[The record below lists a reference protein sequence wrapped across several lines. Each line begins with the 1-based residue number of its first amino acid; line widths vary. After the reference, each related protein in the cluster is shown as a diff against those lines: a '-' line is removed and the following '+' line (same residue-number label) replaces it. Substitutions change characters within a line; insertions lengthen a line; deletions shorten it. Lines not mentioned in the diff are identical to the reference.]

1 MYLCTNKLRQTTM
14 DKNEKQDTNKPITF
28 VLSDESVNSHGNV
41 VLTEGIDTTAFE
53 RNPVMLYMHNRDG
66 NVIGRWENI
75 RKEDKRLLGDAV
87 FDDST
92 ELAATVKKQVEKGF
106 LRSVSIGI
114 EVIAIKDLNGVQSI
128 VKSRLIEVS
137 IVDIPSNK
145 NAVKL
150 CRRSGG
156 YAYNLKELENDNTPE
171 DLKAA
176 LIALLGLESG
186 ADDKDIIEA
195 VKMALEGKETPE
207 EAVDE
212 AITNGY
218 IDGAQRGTFIALARG
233 NRGAFRDFING
244 QRKAQAPEISRL
256 INYAVNKRKLLG
268 CETAIFER
276 LGAKIGAKALD
287 ELLFTLRPMPKPM
300 EFIKGGAAHSN
311 RSQWK
316 LDDYRKFAP
325 QELERDPELY
335 ARLVRAEK
343 GEDITAHSLDWYRRN
358 NPEYLREH
366 PEVFRE
372 LLEQAKKRQR
382 EEARK
387 NNK

>member
-1 MYLCTNKLRQTTM
+1 M

-28 VLSDESVNSHGNV
+28 VLSDESVNSYGFV
-41 VLTEGIDTTAFE
+41 VLTEGIDTSAFE
-53 RNPVMLYMHNRDG
+53 RNPVMLFMHNRDG

-75 RKEDKRLLGDAV
+75 RKVDKRLLGDAV

-114 EVIAIKDLNGVQSI
+114 EQIATEELNGVQT
-128 VKSRLIEVS
+128 VTKCRLIEAS
-137 IVDIPSNK
+137 IVDIPSNE

-150 CRRSGG
+150 FRRTGG
-156 YAYNLKELENDNTPE
+156 YVYNLKELETDNTPE
-171 DLKAA
+171 DLKTA
-176 LIALLGLESG
+176 LIALLGLEKD

-195 VKMALEGKETPE
+195 VKMAIEGKETPE
-207 EAVDE
+207 EAVDA
-212 AITNGY
+212 AIMGGY
-218 IDGAQRGTFIALARG
+218 IDAAQRGTFIALARG
-233 NRGAFRDFING
+233 NRSAFRDFVIG
-244 QRKAQAPEISRL
+244 QKKAQAPEITRL
-256 INYAVNKRKLLG
+256 INEAVSKRKLLG

-276 LGAKIGAKALD
+276 LGAKIGAKALG

-300 EFIKGGAAHSN
+300 ELIKGGAAYSD
-311 RSQWK
+311 RSQWT

-343 GEDITAHSLDWYRRN
+343 GEEIAPHSLEWYRRN

-366 PEVFRE
+366 PEVYRE
-372 LLEQAKKRQR
+372 LLEQEKKRQR

-387 NNK
+387 DNK

>member
-1 MYLCTNKLRQTTM
+1 M

-53 RNPVMLYMHNRDG
+53 RNPVMLYMHNRNG

-114 EVIAIKDLNGVQSI
+114 EVITIEDLNGVQTI

-325 QELERDPELY
+325 QDLERDPELY

>member
-1 MYLCTNKLRQTTM
+1 M
-14 DKNEKQDTNKPITF
+14 DKNEQQDTNKPITF

-114 EVIAIKDLNGVQSI
+114 EVITIEDLNGVQTI

-256 INYAVNKRKLLG
+256 INDAVNKRKLLG

-358 NPEYLREH
+358 NPEFLREH

-387 NNK
+387 NKK

>member
-1 MYLCTNKLRQTTM
+1 M
-14 DKNEKQDTNKPITF
+14 DKSEKQDTNTPITF
-28 VLSDESVNSHGNV
+28 VLSDESVNSYGFV
-41 VLTEGIDTTAFE
+41 VLTEGIDTSAFE

-75 RKEDKRLLGDAV
+75 RKDGKRLLGDAV

-114 EVIAIKDLNGVQSI
+114 EQIATEELNGVQT
-128 VKSRLIEVS
+128 VTKCRLIEAS
-137 IVDIPSNK
+137 IVDIPSNE

-150 CRRSGG
+150 FRRTGG
-156 YAYNLKELENDNTPE
+156 YVYNLKELETDNTPE
-171 DLKAA
+171 DLKTA
-176 LIALLGLESG
+176 LIALLGLEKD

-195 VKMALEGKETPE
+195 VKMAIEGKETPE
-207 EAVDE
+207 EAVDA
-212 AITNGY
+212 AIMGGY
-218 IDGAQRGTFIALARG
+218 IDAAQRGTFIALARG
-233 NRGAFRDFING
+233 NRSAFRDFVIG
-244 QRKAQAPEISRL
+244 QKKAQAPEITRL
-256 INYAVNKRKLLG
+256 INEAVSKRKLLG

-276 LGAKIGAKALD
+276 LGAKIGAKALG

-300 EFIKGGAAHSN
+300 ELIKGGAAYSD
-311 RSQWK
+311 RSQWT

-343 GEDITAHSLDWYRRN
+343 GEEIAPHSLEWYRRN

-366 PEVFRE
+366 PEVYRE
-372 LLEQAKKRQR
+372 LLEQEKKRQR

-387 NNK
+387 DNK

>member
-1 MYLCTNKLRQTTM
+1 M
-14 DKNEKQDTNKPITF
+14 
-28 VLSDESVNSHGNV
+28 
-41 VLTEGIDTTAFE
+41 
-53 RNPVMLYMHNRDG
+53 
-66 NVIGRWENI
+66 
-75 RKEDKRLLGDAV
+75 
-87 FDDST
+87 
-92 ELAATVKKQVEKGF
+92 
-106 LRSVSIGI
+106 
-114 EVIAIKDLNGVQSI
+114 
-128 VKSRLIEVS
+128 
-137 IVDIPSNK
+137 
-145 NAVKL
+145 

-195 VKMALEGKETPE
+195 VKMALEGKGTPE

-256 INYAVNKRKLLG
+256 INDAVNKRKLLG

-276 LGAKIGAKALD
+276 LGAKIGAKALG

-300 EFIKGGAAHSN
+300 EFIKGGAAHSD
-311 RSQWK
+311 RSQWT

-325 QELERDPELY
+325 QELENDPELY
-335 ARLVRAEK
+335 ARLLKAEK
-343 GEDITAHSLDWYRRN
+343 GEEVTAHSLEWYRRN

-366 PEVFRE
+366 PEVYRE
-372 LLEQAKKRQR
+372 LLEQAKERQR
-382 EEARK
+382 KEARK